1 MTVNERITQLRTS
14 KGWSVNKLANMAG
27 ISQAYL
33 RDIELGNK
41 KPSVEIVALI
51 CGALKI
57 SLATF
62 FSYDNKDMLKQDP
75 LIEKIYLMTPK
86 QRKALAAFIDTLSLN

>member
-41 KPSVEIVALI
+41 KPSVEIVSLI

-62 FSYDNKDMLKQDP
+62 FSYDNEDILTQDP
-75 LIEKIYLMTPK
+75 LIEKIYLMTPE
-86 QRKALAAFIDTLSLN
+86 QRKALATFIDTLSTN

>member
-1 MTVNERITQLRTS
+1 MTVNERITQLRVS

-33 RDIELGNK
+33 RDVELGNK
-41 KPSVEIVALI
+41 KPSVEIISLI

-62 FSYDNKDMLKQDP
+62 FSYDNDNTFKQDP
-75 LIEKIYLMTPK
+75 LIEKIYLMTPE
-86 QRKALAAFIDTLSLN
+86 QRKALAAFIDTLSIN